1 MAPILLVEVSHLTG
15 TLFEECRKNLPGT
28 VLSRQLYFTLEELTA
43 ILSILSLSVFTSYPP
58 AQCCL

>member
-28 VLSRQLYFTLEELTA
+28 VLSRQLYSILEELTA
-43 ILSILSLSVFTSYPP
+43 ILSILSL
-58 AQCCL
+58 CLY